1 MVSDKTK
8 ALVEKSLFV
17 YDFKSRPFEN
27 MKNKEVIKELEHA
40 IKFNKEIIIKW
51 LPKIRIIPSPF
62 KKYGQKELREEVEGV
77 VGVALED

>member
-51 LPKIRIIPSPF
+51 LPKIRIISPRPL
-62 KKYGQKELREEVEGV
+62 KKMVKKS
-77 VGVALED
+77 LEKKLKGLLESH